1 MIAPIPEN
9 EQERI
14 NALHRYQVLDTAPE
28 QAFDDITKLASFI
41 CQTPMALVT
50 LIDRDRQWFKSSLGI
65 QGSECPREQAVCAHT
80 ILESDTLIVEDLNAD
95 IRFSDNPAIKAN
107 HLRFYAGAP
116 LLTADHYALGAV
128 CVLDR
133 QPRKLTEEQSAGLKQ
148 LSRLVVNLLELRRTS
163 AALAD
168 ALSKAK
174 TLSEL
179 LPICS
184 YCKSIRDDQGFWDRD
199 EGYIQDHTD
208 AKFSHGICPDCMTKH
223 FPEIAAA
230 QAHSNVS

>member
-1 MIAPIPEN
+1 MRAPIPEN
-9 EQERI
+9 ELQRI

-41 CQTPMALVT
+41 CQAPVALVT
-50 LIDRDRQWFKSSLGI
+50 LIDSDRQWFKSKLGI

-80 ILESDTLIVEDLNAD
+80 ILEPDTLVVEDLLAD
-95 IRFSDNPAIKAN
+95 NRFSDNAAIKAE

-116 LLTADHYALGAV
+116 LITPDHYALGAV

-133 QPRKLTEEQSAGLKQ
+133 QPRKLTEEQSAALKQ
-148 LSRLVVNLLELRRTS
+148 LARLVVNLLELRRAS
-163 AALAD
+163 AALAE
-168 ALSKAK
+168 ALSSVK

-184 YCKSIRDDQGFWDRD
+184 YCKSIRDDKGYWDRV

-208 AKFSHGICPDCMTKH
+208 AKFSHGICPDCLKQH
-223 FPEIAAA
+223 FPEIAAT
-230 QAHSNVS
+230 QAT